1 MKKNKT
7 SFAETKA
14 EIIRRAQEKGACSP
28 QVQRVQNAET
38 DDELLQVIKDN
49 FRWCITNNLF
59 ADSELIG
66 WFENLESFHIHVNKK
81 ETILAFNEGEN
92 VLILW
97 NSTVNVKSDGSSTVN
112 VESYDSSTVNVE
124 SYNSST
130 VNVKSYGASTVNVK
144 SYGASTVNVKSYGSS
159 TVNVKSYG
167 ASTVNVESYGSSTV
181 NVKSYGAST
190 VKAEIKENSLIR
202 DRRNNRVYFRGESS
216 LIVRNTNENEVIEDF
231 N

>member
-124 SYNSST
+124 SY
-130 VNVKSYGASTVNVK
+130 
-144 SYGASTVNVKSYGSS
+144 
-159 TVNVKSYG
+159 
-167 ASTVNVESYGSSTV
+167 GSSTV